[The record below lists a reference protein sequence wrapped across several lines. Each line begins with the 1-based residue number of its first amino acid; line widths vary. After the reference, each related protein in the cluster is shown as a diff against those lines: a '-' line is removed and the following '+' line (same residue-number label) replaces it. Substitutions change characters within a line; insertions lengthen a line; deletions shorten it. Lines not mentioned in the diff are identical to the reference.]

1 MNTPIIAKTCKTNN
15 QSLNMR
21 LFRIDTFVNQLDT
34 FRFGIGDPKEPGETQ
49 DWRDQ
54 QGLQETG

>member
-1 MNTPIIAKTCKTNN
+1 
-15 QSLNMR
+15 MR

-34 FRFGIGDPKEPGETQ
+34 FRFEIRDPQEPGETQ